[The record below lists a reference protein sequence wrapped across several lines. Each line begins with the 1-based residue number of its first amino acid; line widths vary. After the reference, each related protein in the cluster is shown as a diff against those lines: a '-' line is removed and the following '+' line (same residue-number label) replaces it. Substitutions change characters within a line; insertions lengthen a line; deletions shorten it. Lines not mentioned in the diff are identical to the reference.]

1 MTIPIHV
8 IGSDFYDLRSTV
20 IRHLIAKHTPANVAY
35 FFFDFK
41 DVAKQD
47 VLSLLSSLLA
57 QCCRATDPLP
67 SALLSLFQ
75 RHTVRDPDRPT
86 SPTAWELVQVLVDVI
101 SVREDLYL
109 VIDALDE
116 CRQRPS
122 LLEVL
127 ETIASVFDNPSSR
140 CRILYTSRV
149 EVEIQRVFAKLRVI
163 PLPVQNQHVDHDVAL
178 YVRAILETDHRL
190 RAHRQGIK
198 DLIVDTLTQ
207 GAKGM

>member
-1 MTIPIHV
+1 MI
-8 IGSDFYDLRSTV
+8 LRSTV
-20 IRHLIAKHTPANVAY
+20 IRHLIANYTSENVAY

-47 VLSLLSSLLA
+47 VLNLLSSLLA
-57 QCCRATDPLP
+57 QCCRTMDPLP

-75 RHTVRDPDRPT
+75 RHSVRDPDRPT
-86 SPTAWELVQVLVDVI
+86 LPTVWELLQVLVDVF
-101 SVREDLYL
+101 SVREGLYL
-109 VIDALDE
+109 VVDALDE
-116 CRQRPS
+116 CRQRPL

-127 ETIASVFDNPSSR
+127 ETIATVFDNPSSR

-149 EVEIQRVFAKLRVI
+149 DVDIQRVFTKLRVI

-178 YVRAILETDHRL
+178 YVRAILETDDRL

-198 DLIVDTLTQ
+198 GLIVDTLTQ